1 MTFTVRPAGCKHIF
15 VIPKRRDDSVF
26 PNSKVMI
33 NKETKPGQRIL
44 KAVSKL
50 FDYQGYNATGVNQ
63 IVQESGYQ
71 H

>member
-1 MTFTVRPAGCKHIF
+1 
-15 VIPKRRDDSVF
+15 
-26 PNSKVMI
+26 MI